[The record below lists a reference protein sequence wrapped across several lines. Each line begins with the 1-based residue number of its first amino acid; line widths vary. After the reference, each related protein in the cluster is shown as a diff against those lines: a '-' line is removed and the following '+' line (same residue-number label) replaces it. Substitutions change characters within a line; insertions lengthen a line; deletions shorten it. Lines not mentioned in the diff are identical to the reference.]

1 MRKIAGRNGGQL
13 TILDKGDP
21 GYANAGAP
29 PKKCIIDEITK
40 LMEGDGYA
48 TIEGELLDENGKRTN
63 QMVKVR
69 ASVPNMSSA
78 ARAYAANMK
87 KGDTR
92 TLQIYLD
99 RTMGKVPQPLT
110 GADGGPISIE
120 NSIGGISD
128 LAIEKVIE
136 IVKNST

>member
-1 MRKIAGRNGGQL
+1 MRKIPGRNGGEL

-29 PKKCIIDEITK
+29 PKKDIIEEITK

-48 TIEGELLDENGKRTN
+48 TIEGELLDENGKRTG

-92 TLQIYLD
+92 TLQIYLE
-99 RTMGKVPQPLT
+99 RTLGKVPDNVDVTSKGQSIAPMFT
-110 GADGGPISIE
+110 PGPIQ
-120 NSIGGISD
+120 
-128 LAIEKVIE
+128 VE
-136 IVKNST
+136 ILKTTE

>member
-1 MRKIAGRNGGQL
+1 MREAKTRNGGTFQVRE
-13 TILDKGDP
+13 KGDP
-21 GYANAGAP
+21 ALPGAGAP
-29 PKKCIIDEITK
+29 KKKDIIEEITK

-48 TIEGELLDENGKRTN
+48 TIEGELLDEAGKRTG

-92 TLQIYLD
+92 TLQIYLE
-99 RTMGKVPQPLT
+99 RTMGKVQDNVDVTSKGQSIAPMFTP
-110 GADGGPISIE
+110 GPIQ
-120 NSIGGISD
+120 
-128 LAIEKVIE
+128 VE
-136 IVKNST
+136 ILKTTE